1 MDLALDHRRWT
12 THPARMRFP
21 RRDFGLVSVGE
32 RLFAIGGEGDT
43 AGQCD
48 DSVDEY
54 NEASGN
60 WDKLASLP
68 TSLKGYVD
76 GGHGSTMMTSVA
88 CDCGWFSCQRSS
100 TDCDAM
106 SM

>member
-1 MDLALDHRRWT
+1 MKFSFQVILHIPVLCLITRSLISDECFTMDLAVAHRRWT

-32 RLFAIGGEGDT
+32 RLIAIGGEGDT
-43 AGQCD
+43 QGQCD

-60 WDKLASLP
+60 WDKSASLP
-68 TSLKGYVD
+68 TSLKG
-76 GGHGSTMMTSVA
+76 
-88 CDCGWFSCQRSS
+88 CC
-100 TDCDAM
+100 
-106 SM
+106 

>member
-1 MDLALDHRRWT
+1 MDLAVAHSRWR

-32 RLFAIGGEGDT
+32 RLIAIGGEGDT

-68 TSLKGYVD
+68 NSLKGYVD
-76 GGHGSTMMTSVA
+76 
-88 CDCGWFSCQRSS
+88 
-100 TDCDAM
+100 
-106 SM
+106 